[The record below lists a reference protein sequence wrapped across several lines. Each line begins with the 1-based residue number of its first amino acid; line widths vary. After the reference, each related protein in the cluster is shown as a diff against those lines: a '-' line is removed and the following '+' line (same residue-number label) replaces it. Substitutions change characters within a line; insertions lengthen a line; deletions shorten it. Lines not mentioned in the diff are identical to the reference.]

1 MLRLIFIILVIYTIY
16 YFSESPKNHREERII
31 EQIDSDY
38 DKKVG
43 R

>member
-1 MLRLIFIILVIYTIY
+1 MLRLIFIILVIYTVF
-16 YFSESPKNHREERII
+16 YFSENSNNSREERII
-31 EQIDSDY
+31 EQIDSDS